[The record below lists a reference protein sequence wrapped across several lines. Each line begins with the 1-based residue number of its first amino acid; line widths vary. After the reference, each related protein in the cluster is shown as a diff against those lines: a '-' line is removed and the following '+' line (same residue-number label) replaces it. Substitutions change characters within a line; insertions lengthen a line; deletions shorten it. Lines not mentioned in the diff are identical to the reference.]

1 MVLVEPVIQ
10 IFNVVLDLYLSY
22 DFTLKELLTD
32 QTKINIPYNGV
43 QDDMERDGGELG
55 RGDML
60 ALDGMLALDDME
72 LEHMVVDELN
82 TQLQ

>member
-10 IFNVVLDLYLSY
+10 ICNFVLDLYLSY
-22 DFTLKELLTD
+22 DFTLKVLLTD
-32 QTKINIPYNGV
+32 NTKINIPYNGV
-43 QDDMERDGGELG
+43 QDDMEQDGGELG